1 MYIKNLYALKKPVMS
16 FEVFPPNNEASIE
29 TLYEPLEKIN
39 NLNPAFISVTYGA
52 GGSNNSS
59 NTIDI
64 ASHIKNTLST
74 ESLAHLTAINASKSD
89 IKKLLDDMSSKNIEN
104 ILALR
109 GDLTPGST
117 NKGDFAHASDLIKFI
132 KENGNFSIGAACYP
146 EGHVECDDLCDNY
159 RHLYKKQENGADFF
173 ISQLFF
179 ENGKFFRFLEMAQS
193 KGIKVPIIAG
203 IMPVLSKS
211 QVEKMIFKCGVSL
224 PAAIV
229 KILYKYENSPEDLK
243 KAGLEYTLMQ
253 IEDLV
258 KNGQS
263 FIHVYSMNK
272 PEIAQKCKQFF
283 DSL

>member
-29 TLYEPLEKIN
+29 TLYEPLKKIS
-39 NLNPAFISVTYGA
+39 NLNPSFISVTYGA
-52 GGSNNSS
+52 GGSNNSANS
-59 NTIDI
+59 LNI
-64 ASHIKNTLST
+64 ASHIKNNLNT
-74 ESLAHLTAINASKSD
+74 ESLSHLTSINSSKAD
-89 IKKLLDDMSSKNIEN
+89 IKKVLDDMASKNIEN

-109 GDLTPGST
+109 GDIPSGSI
-117 NKGDFAHASDLIKFI
+117 NNGDFKHASDLIRFI

-159 RHLYKKQENGADFF
+159 RHLYEKQTSGADFF

-224 PAAIV
+224 PASIV
-229 KILYKYENSPEDLK
+229 KILYKYEHSPEDLK

-272 PEIAQKCKQFF
+272 PEIAEKCKQFF